1 MKHISVVVFGAG
13 GVGSELLRQLMN
25 TREVVANRNHCQFD
39 VVALLDSQSWMWQ
52 PAGLNDEQLQ
62 SAIAAKKN
70 GQKIGEDRPVNQDV
84 LQMVTSAGMDEVL
97 IVDVTAATGM
107 EETIDQALELDYG
120 VVLANK
126 KPLAGSWEIAR
137 RYYEHPL
144 VRYEST
150 VGGGQPVIATL
161 RYLNDTGDPVYE
173 IQGQLSGTLGYIC
186 SRLDDDIPFSM
197 ALAEAKAKGYTEP
210 DPRDDLGG
218 LDVMRKI
225 MILGRLAG
233 WHLNENE
240 IQVEPLYHSS
250 LAHLSIREF
259 MEAAIAMDPVIRDRV
274 ESAREKDQVLRY
286 IAHVD
291 ANGGSVGLQGI
302 KQGAP
307 LADLKY
313 INFRTDH
320 YSDEPLMIGGKGSGV
335 EMTAAGVL
343 GDMVGLVRETMLQM

>member
-13 GVGSELLRQLMN
+13 GVGSELLRQLIN
-25 TREVVANRNHCQFD
+25 TREVVASRNHCRFD
-39 VVALLDSQSWMWQ
+39 VVALLDSQSWIWH
-52 PAGLNDEQLQ
+52 PAGLDDDQLLG
-62 SAIAAKKN
+62 AIAAKRN
-70 GQKIGEDRPVNQDV
+70 GQQIGDERPTNQDV
-84 LQMVTSAGMDEVL
+84 LKMVTSAGLDEVL

-107 EETIDQALELDYG
+107 EDTIDQALELGCG

-126 KPLAGSWEIAR
+126 KPLAGPWEIAR
-137 RYYEHPL
+137 RYYEHPF

-161 RYLNDTGDPVYE
+161 RYLNDTGDKVYVIE
-173 IQGQLSGTLGYIC
+173 GQLSGTLGYIC
-186 SRLDDDIPFSM
+186 GRLDDDVPFSM

-233 WHLNENE
+233 WRLNEDE
-240 IQVEPLYHSS
+240 IKVEPLYHPS
-250 LAHLSIREF
+250 LAHLSVREF
-259 MEAAIAMDPVIRDRV
+259 IEAAIAMDPAIRDRV
-274 ESAREKDQVLRY
+274 ATAKAKGQVLRY

-291 ANGGSVGLQGI
+291 ANGGSVGLRGIAQGS
-302 KQGAP
+302 P

-313 INFRTDH
+313 ISFLTDH
-320 YSDEPLMIGGKGSGV
+320 YGDEPLMIGGKGSGV

-343 GDMVGLVRETMLQM
+343 GDMVGLVRETML